1 MLVDSMDEYEWS
13 SWQEYNGTAHQGFCS
28 TQVVLGRIPFAD
40 LKVLV
45 ETPLAEEDA
54 NQFIDVDVR
63 PTKSTY
69 SDEDIWQLLSA
80 LSEASN
86 ATQFQAL
93 PRPQQKLHLFAAHEE
108 GIGPRTLSRLTGVPY
123 SIVQRAT
130 SDTVRYGSMVC
141 ESLPGDDEYETYI
154 DDTEYERY
162 PEY

>member
-1 MLVDSMDEYEWS
+1 MLVDSIDEYEWS
-13 SWQEYNGTAHQGFCS
+13 SWQEYNGTARQGFCS

-40 LKVLV
+40 LKALV
-45 ETPLAEEDA
+45 ETPLTEEDA

-69 SDEDIWQLLSA
+69 SDEEIWQLLSA
-80 LSEASN
+80 LSGASN
-86 ATQFQAL
+86 AAQFQAL

-141 ESLPGDDEYETYI
+141 ESLPGDEDYQTYI
-154 DDTEYERY
+154 DDSEYEKF